1 MWTLRRS
8 LTFCFCSTVTAVFA
22 LGIPAIGQSVVSTHS
37 GVIYYFDGAVSVDN
51 QPLEPHMG
59 QFPSVPL
66 GAELRTAQGHAEVLL
81 TPGVLLRIG
90 DNSAIRMLSND
101 LTNARVELQAGS
113 AIVDSSDPS
122 SGTSVTLIFKD
133 WQVHSSEAGTYR
145 IDSDP
150 PRVWVLKGDAEV
162 MTANGGRP
170 IKVQEGRDLPLATA
184 LRSEPSTAEPAD
196 SLSEWSKGRR
206 ESILADN
213 SITQQI
219 DADPASQTADLN
231 GLSGFSYF
239 PLVGVPVMGLR
250 MYSSPYSSIV
260 PVQPGFYSMY
270 LPGYTYA
277 PAVVLLPAM
286 GRMGGLY
293 RSPVYR
299 PPFEV
304 SPASR
309 PGVRPAPAYTVT
321 PVHPAGTAP
330 RPPAVA
336 TRSLPH
342 HAAGSH

>member
-1 MWTLRRS
+1 MRSHRRC
-8 LTFCFCSTVTAVFA
+8 LTFCATVTAVFA
-22 LGIPAIGQSVVSTHS
+22 LGIPVIGQSVISTHA

-59 QFPSVPL
+59 QFPSVPQS
-66 GAELRTAQGHAEVLL
+66 AELRTAQGHAEVLL
-81 TPGVLLRIG
+81 TPGVFLRMA

-101 LTNARVELQAGS
+101 LTDTRVELEAGS
-113 AIVDSSDPS
+113 AIVDSSDPG
-122 SGTSVTLIFKD
+122 SGTSVTLVFKD
-133 WQVHSSEAGTYR
+133 WQVHSDQAGTYR

-150 PRVWVLKGDAEV
+150 PRVRVLKGNAEV

-170 IKVQEGRDLPLATA
+170 VKVGEGKDLPLAAA
-184 LRSEPSTAEPAD
+184 LRPEPSSAEPAD
-196 SLSEWSKGRR
+196 GLSEWSKGRGD
-206 ESILADN
+206 SILADN

-250 MYSSPYSSIV
+250 MYSSPYASV

-293 RSPVYR
+293 RPPVYR

-309 PGVRPAPAYTVT
+309 PGVRAPAYAVT
-321 PVHPAGTAP
+321 PAHPVGTAP
-330 RPPAVA
+330 HRPAVS
-336 TRSLPH
+336 TRPLPH
-342 HAAGSH
+342 HAAGGR